1 MSVELDG
8 ANNVVKTDTVSEVT
22 SANGVTIDGLNIKD
36 SKIVTANSIDSDVY
50 IDGSIDTAHIADG
63 QVTIGK
69 LATAVL
75 TGATDI
81 GEAIVDA
88 DLFLVDNGAGGTLRK
103 TTAARLKTYTTPTL
117 FGAGVTDV
125 LMDATNFVDSLLIQA
140 GSNGSAPTTGTL
152 NGASNDIGI
161 GHDVFKALTS
171 GTNNVAIGGL
181 AADGL
186 TTGSGNTAIGY
197 GALSGVVTGDSN
209 VAIGTSSG
217 IAVTSGT
224 RNVFVGIDSG
234 KATTDGPSNVYLGY
248 QAGFTNI
255 SGDRNIAIGDQAVYT
270 SDTENDNIGIGK
282 DALGGPIAGGEFNVA
297 VGQFAGDAITSGDY
311 NVLMGYIAGGQIN
324 SGTMNVCIGKDSG
337 KVLTSGEE
345 NVCIGDKAGDAISSG
360 DKNICVGPNA
370 DVSTNTGDNAIV
382 IGHNIAGAVNDF
394 SFGKASNIVSNDFD
408 SDADWSRSSDVRL
421 KTNIESTTLGLNFI
435 NDLRPVKFNWKP
447 SYEVPKEMKAEYN
460 VENQKNLDYVSHGF
474 IAQEVKEA
482 IDKHGDT
489 TFGGW
494 HLDKTDNETQ
504 RVKKNMFIMPLIK
517 AVQELTARVKEL
529 EAK

>member
-282 DALGGPIAGGEFNVA
+282 DAMGGSIAGGEFNVGVGNYAGNA
-297 VGQFAGDAITSGDY
+297 VTSGD
-311 NVLMGYIAGGQIN
+311 N
-324 SGTMNVCIGKDSG
+324 
-337 KVLTSGEE
+337 
-345 NVCIGDKAGDAISSG
+345 
-360 DKNICVGPNA
+360 
-370 DVSTNTGDNAIV
+370 NTF
-382 IGHNIAGAVNDF
+382 IGHNAGDDVADGSSNTFVGKNAGNNIVAGTGNVHIGVDVVGSAGGNDFSIALGNGISVAANDF
-394 SFGKASNIVSNDFD
+394 SFGKASNVVTCDFD
-408 SDADWSRSSDVRL
+408 ADAAFSRSSDIRKKKNV
-421 KTNIESTTLGLNFI
+421 KDSTLGLDFI
-435 NDLRPVKFNWKP
+435 NDLRPVTFNWKP
-447 SYEVPKEMKAEYN
+447 NNEFPKDFSEYSE
-460 VENQKNLDYVSHGF
+460 ENMMNLDSTMHGM
-474 IAQEVKEA
+474 IAQEVKTA
-482 IDKHGDT
+482 LDKSGVND
-489 TFGGW
+489 FGGW
-494 HLDKTDNETQ
+494 KEDEDGSQ
-504 RVKKNMFIMPLIK
+504 RLSQELFVYPLIK

-529 EAK
+529 EVK

>member
-282 DALGGPIAGGEFNVA
+282 DAMGGSIAGGEFNVGVGNYAGNA
-297 VGQFAGDAITSGDY
+297 VTSGD
-311 NVLMGYIAGGQIN
+311 N
-324 SGTMNVCIGKDSG
+324 
-337 KVLTSGEE
+337 
-345 NVCIGDKAGDAISSG
+345 
-360 DKNICVGPNA
+360 
-370 DVSTNTGDNAIV
+370 NTF
-382 IGHNIAGAVNDF
+382 IGHNAGDDVADGSSNTFVGQNAGNNIVAGTGNVHIGVDVVGSAGGNDFSLAIGKGISVASNDF
-394 SFGKASNIVSNDFD
+394 SFGKASNVVTCDFD
-408 SDADWSRSSDVRL
+408 ADAAFSRSSDIRKKKNV
-421 KTNIESTTLGLNFI
+421 KDSTLGLDFI
-435 NDLRPVKFNWKP
+435 NDLRPVTFNWKP
-447 SYEVPKEMKAEYN
+447 NNEFPKDFSEYSE
-460 VENQKNLDYVSHGF
+460 ENMMNLDSTMHGM
-474 IAQEVKEA
+474 IAQEVKTA
-482 IDKHGDT
+482 LDKSGVND
-489 TFGGW
+489 FGGW
-494 HLDKTDNETQ
+494 KEDEDGSQ
-504 RVKKNMFIMPLIK
+504 RLAQELFVYPLIK

-529 EAK
+529 EVK